1 MRRFEETEASHGMV
15 VYREVGTMSEMI
27 RVLLVE
33 PGKHP
38 RLVEVEHTVQNLQ
51 KLVGGYLQAVYPWS
65 DYLAL
70 VCDDEAKLKRGTLPN
85 RILEDYDLLEGSFFI
100 CGLGEEDFTS
110 ISDEMALKYAK
121 KFWMPEAFVRANG
134 AFVIIKEDNG
144 TEPGEAWLREIHRPF
159 DD

>member
-1 MRRFEETEASHGMV
+1 
-15 VYREVGTMSEMI
+15 MSEMI

-85 RILEDYDLLEGSFFI
+85 RILEDYDLLVGSFFI

-121 KFWMPEAFVRANG
+121 KFWMPEEFLRMPEGLVLLRQ
-134 AFVIIKEDNG
+134 DDG
-144 TEPGEAWLREIHRPF
+144 TEPGEEWLREIHRPF
-159 DD
+159 ED